1 MRKGKWIYV
10 LLAVFLI
17 FGIAGCDG
25 AADDDGDDD
34 NGSTEQTSTSDPTEL
49 IEAWAESLHSK
60 PVTFAAERTP
70 CASCHDGRAFAE
82 NVDDPSQLEAGPVGP
97 YVTPTDCRA
106 CHTGR
111 GKEVMLA
118 GSTDAVPTAEG
129 SVEGGKGALC
139 MECHN
144 QFGEPDI
151 NDPERG
157 YPHYGPQ
164 ADVLNGTG
172 GMTEGLTLV
181 STKDH
186 QEIED
191 TCVACHMS
199 GEQSH
204 SFLPNEAACEEC
216 HENFTSAED
225 IIADADYDGNGQAEA
240 FVTEVEG
247 LMNALETAINETA
260 ESTEFA
266 AQSGSIIFKSNDTTM
281 TTVPTPAYMGAYNW
295 ELIDHDS
302 SRGIHN
308 PFFTV
313 SLLQETYREM
323 TGAAIPNA
331 QPPTADK
338 DD

>member
-1 MRKGKWIYV
+1 M
-10 LLAVFLI
+10 LLAMLLV
-17 FGIAGCDG
+17 FGIAGCEVATENG
-25 AADDDGDDD
+25 TDDND
-34 NGSTEQTSTSDPTEL
+34 NGSAEETGTSDTTAL

-82 NVDDPSQLEAGPVGP
+82 NVNDPSQLETGPVGP

-111 GKEVMLA
+111 GLEVMDA

-151 NDPERG
+151 NDEERG

-172 GMTEGLTLV
+172 GMTEGLNLV
-181 STKDH
+181 STIDH
-186 QEIED
+186 FEIED
-191 TCVACHMS
+191 TCVGCHMADEE
-199 GEQSH
+199 GAGH
-204 SFLPNEAACEEC
+204 SFTPSEAVCEEC
-216 HENFTSAED
+216 HNDFTSAED

-247 LMNALETAINETA
+247 LMSALETAINATA
-260 ESTEFA
+260 NSTEFA
-266 AQSGSIIFKSNDTTM
+266 AQSGSIVFKSNDTTM

-313 SLLQETYREM
+313 SLLQETYRQM

-331 QPPTADK
+331 QPPQAD
-338 DD
+338 DEDE